1 MSLGSSFTFVHFRLK
16 IWNKIDFRA
25 VAAAISLFPVSDP
38 HGGSVLVGGGV
49 FGGCHAGGGGSWI

>member
-1 MSLGSSFTFVHFRLK
+1 MFSFVHCQNCRE
-16 IWNKIDFRA
+16 NKIDFRA